1 VKLDDD
7 GRRVCEYPYCKNYAE
22 SKGVRNGER
31 RYRPWCEKHR
41 FVKTPT
47 KGRSAPAK
55 AAAKAKPKPAAKAKP
70 TAKPLPK
77 AKTKAKAKVQPKS
90 KTSARRK
97 RS

>member
-1 VKLDDD
+1 MKLDDE
-7 GRRVCEYPYCKNYAE
+7 GRRLCEYPYCKNYAE

-41 FVKTPT
+41 FVKTPG
-47 KGRSAPAK
+47 KAQAAPVK
-55 AAAKAKPKPAAKAKP
+55 AAAKVKPKSAAKAKP

-77 AKTKAKAKVQPKS
+77 AKAKAKAQTKS